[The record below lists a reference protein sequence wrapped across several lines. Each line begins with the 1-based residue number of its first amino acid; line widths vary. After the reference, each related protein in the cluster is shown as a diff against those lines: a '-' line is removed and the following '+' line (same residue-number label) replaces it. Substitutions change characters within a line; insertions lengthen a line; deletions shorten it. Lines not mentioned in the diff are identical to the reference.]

1 MKKQNVLSR
10 SSKMK
15 AIGLNDQQLSVN
27 TISFINTVRVQLIP
41 GVTCTN
47 GCKRY
52 DSKTFITLSYNNNN
66 VIQLYI
72 SPSVYRGR
80 IQFSNG
86 MPSLDKIRIL
96 NFSGYYFNIPINITF
111 IGKNDSGLPEYQFD
125 SENDRVNFMKL
136 FDSARYELY
145 DGKNVE
151 PILVKDGLF
160 PDGLLIKMQEFS
172 NIYYE
177 VRADYFTLDI

>member
-15 AIGLNDQQLSVN
+15 AIGLNDQQFSVN
-27 TISFINTVRVQLIP
+27 TTSFINTVRVQLIP

-52 DSKTFITLSYNNNN
+52 DSKTFIQLSYNNNN
-66 VIQLYI
+66 VIRLYI
-72 SPSVYRGR
+72 SPSLYSGR
-80 IQFSNG
+80 IQSSIG

-145 DGKNVE
+145 DGRVE

-160 PDGLLIKMQEFS
+160 PDGLLIKLQEGS
-172 NIYYE
+172 QIVYE